1 MANTKSA
8 QKAYRQSERR
18 RVVNNERTAAL
29 KTSVKK
35 LRLALEQPL
44 TSAQSVA
51 QLDTMLSS
59 LAAQLARAKSKKTM
73 KKNTAS
79 RVLSRL
85 AKRVAGAKKEA
96 SV

>member
-18 RVVNNERTAAL
+18 RVVNNERRSAL

-35 LRLALEQPL
+35 LRVALEQPQ
-44 TSAQSVA
+44 SAD
-51 QLDTMLSS
+51 QLEAMLRV
-59 LAAQLARAKSKKTM
+59 LAAQLARAKSKKIM

-85 AKRVAGAKKEA
+85 AKRVASVQKEA

>member
-18 RVVNNERTAAL
+18 RVVNNMRTAAL

-35 LRLALEQPL
+35 LRLALEQPV
-44 TSAQSVA
+44 QSVEA
-51 QLDTMLSS
+51 ATQLDSMLSS
-59 LAAQLARAKSKKTM
+59 VAAQLARAKSKKIM

-85 AKRVAGAKKEA
+85 ARRVA
-96 SV
+96 SVKAQ